1 VRRRGAPVPS
11 RGCRARNERN
21 QVRSAVRV
29 LTTESWHA
37 TGLLPHF
44 FLAIPTMCVCLL
56 LLPNEVYSR
65 FSLLRMD
72 EEESECVFVL
82 Q

>member
-1 VRRRGAPVPS
+1 M
-11 RGCRARNERN
+11 
-21 QVRSAVRV
+21 RSEKLAKKTV
-29 LTTESWHA
+29 
-37 TGLLPHF
+37 LLPHF